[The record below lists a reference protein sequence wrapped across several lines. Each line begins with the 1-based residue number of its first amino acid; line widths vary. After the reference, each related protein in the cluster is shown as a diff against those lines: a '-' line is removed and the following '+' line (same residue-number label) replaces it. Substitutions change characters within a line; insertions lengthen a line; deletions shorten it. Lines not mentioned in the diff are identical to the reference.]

1 MKIDKDNYFKK
12 IKAIDLDN
20 APKVLRESHKLIVLK
35 TDHGK
40 DWSEYDANKSL
51 RKIFDLTFI
60 KLGEYIDGNEKQIDG
75 LDGTS
80 TSEAIQAFTHGEA
93 KRAGSVVSTG
103 RELFYYGNLIAEWY
117 NNRLRISNG
126 NYDGPRGETGSKT
139 TKSYL
144 NQLPGVNI
152 TQRKKQ
158 WYLNGEKWNGEPIF
172 INDREKPMINSELE
186 ESALLGEAKSAIN
199 FSNRVPEEIK
209 FFKRYLRL
217 DNEKISRGELLSFID
232 ALQKAILE
240 KRISKTSPYAKYIL
254 ALQQQLVDK
263 YNKGDRFIPIK
274 IPKEGKEKLESFTQS
289 EKLYPSI
296 RLLKRYVNLQGK
308 NLTRDRAQNLLSAI
322 DRAFETKAV
331 TKSDKYIHLL
341 LEIKKELSQFLNKKQ
356 AELYPVKASLSGI
369 EQPSEPVIKK
379 STDFVNEQFETI
391 GFTGKWFD
399 LMGDPSPGFTAMV
412 FGRPKMGKSF
422 LCIDWAGYL
431 AQNFGKVLYV
441 AKEEQFH
448 HPLQIKLKEK
458 NVAHDNLDLA
468 DSLPKDLSGYRFIF
482 IDSVQGQGLTPEQ
495 LRDLKTMN
503 PGVSFVYVFQVTKS
517 GQFRGANEFQHDVD
531 VVVEIPEKGKAVQYG
546 RFNQGGEMEI
556 FPKEEPQPEKDEE
569 AIQEEPALM
578 GIKKKAKSPARKKK
592 KYDVLSPDGFS
603 IRIGVEPFSSMN
615 KAVEYFNEWKDRYKM
630 QGYYSSVPYGRI
642 PLEDLEDY
650 CQWVEID

>member
-1 MKIDKDNYFKK
+1 MKINKDNYFKK
-12 IKAIDLDN
+12 IKAVDLDN

-40 DWSEYDANKSL
+40 DWSEYDTNKSL
-51 RKIFDLTFI
+51 KKIFDLTFT
-60 KLGEYIDGNEKQIDG
+60 KLSEYIEENEQQIDG
-75 LDGTS
+75 LDGAS
-80 TSEAIQAFTHGEA
+80 TAEAIHAFTNGRA
-93 KRAGSVVSTG
+93 KKAGPVVSTG
-103 RELFYYGNLIAEWY
+103 RELYYHGNIIAEWH
-117 NNRLRISNG
+117 NDGLRISNG
-126 NYDGPRGETGSKT
+126 DYEGPGGETGSKT

-144 NQLPGVNI
+144 NQLPGVEI

-172 INDREKPMINSELE
+172 INGRGKPMVNSELE

-308 NLTRDRAQNLLSAI
+308 NLTRDRAQNLLTAI
-322 DRAFETKAV
+322 DRAFETKVV

-341 LEIKKELSQFLNKKQ
+341 LEIKRELGQFLNKKQ
-356 AELYPVKASLSGI
+356 KELYPVKASLSGI
-369 EQPSEPVIKK
+369 AATEPVIKK
-379 STDFVNEQFETI
+379 STDFVNEHFKTI
-391 GFTGKWFD
+391 GFTGKWLD

-412 FGRPKMGKSF
+412 FGRPKMGKSY
-422 LCIDWAGYL
+422 LCIDWAGYM
-431 AQNFGKVLYV
+431 AENFGKVLYV

-448 HPLQIKLKEK
+448 LPLQTKLKEK
-458 NVAHDNLDLA
+458 EVAHDNLYLA
-468 DSLPKDLSGYRFIF
+468 DSLPNDLSAYEFIF
-482 IDSVQGQGLTPEQ
+482 IDSVQGQGLTPEN
-495 LRDLKTMN
+495 LRKLKAEN
-503 PGVSFVYVFQVTKS
+503 PGKSFIYVFQVTKG

-531 VVVEIPEKGKAVQYG
+531 VVIEVPEKGKAVQFG

-556 FPKEEPQPEKDEE
+556 F
-569 AIQEEPALM
+569 
-578 GIKKKAKSPARKKK
+578 
-592 KYDVLSPDGFS
+592 
-603 IRIGVEPFSSMN
+603 
-615 KAVEYFNEWKDRYKM
+615 
-630 QGYYSSVPYGRI
+630 
-642 PLEDLEDY
+642 
-650 CQWVEID
+650 